1 MSSIHHPTSMK
12 NPTVL
17 VLALAAGLLP
27 GIASSVATTLEIS
40 RTGQPTT
47 YLVEGRP
54 YHVTGYGHATFGMG
68 VEQVKALV
76 AADFP
81 AGAASLKDEIV
92 PGAATRALTLV
103 APELAPGPGPATMT
117 YVFGASSHKLI
128 AINIDWRAEG
138 QSTTAQR
145 AALVEAAKAVASSMA
160 GWRWPVLATTRGAVL
175 PGNTLIVFAGHD
187 AQHGGVEIRLDGVDF
202 DVEPRA
208 KTATSAATS
217 PEHRVSPPG
226 PARLHVAFVANTD
239 NPDIYRIPDGAF

>member
-1 MSSIHHPTSMK
+1 MK
-12 NPTVL
+12 KRTAL
-17 VLALAAGLLP
+17 VLALTTGLLP
-27 GIASSVATTLEIS
+27 VIASSVPLTIEIS

-54 YHVTGYGHATFGMG
+54 YRVTGYGQATFGMG
-68 VEQVKALV
+68 VEQVKAVV
-76 AADFP
+76 ATDFP

-92 PGAATRALTLV
+92 PGAGTRALTLV
-103 APELAPGPGPATMT
+103 VPELAPGPGPATLT
-117 YVFGASSHKLI
+117 YVFGASSRKLI

-145 AALVEAAKAVASSMA
+145 AALVEAAKAVGSGMA

-175 PGNTLIVFAGHD
+175 AGNTLIVFAGKD
-187 AQHGGVEIRLDGVDF
+187 AQHGGVEIRVDGVDF
-202 DVEPRA
+202 DLEARA
-208 KTATSAATS
+208 KTATSAATP

-239 NPDIYRIPDGAF
+239 NPDVYRIPEGAF